1 MIWDPETRFCPEPS
15 PAFSRIAGEI
25 AAVCGPDVD
34 IDSGNIQELARA
46 VEVFMRQ
53 ENENVCSDSEYIVML
68 ACRALSS
75 IGEGPAARRLLVFGT
90 GLVEPS
96 EWEVTGEEAIW
107 AIDLKQMTIRDDSL
121 IELVFFSS
129 LNIVIEYMAG
139 VWDETAGRGVLG
151 LRHVCCTAEALL
163 GGARNK
169 PEIEKLARE
178 IRAACV
184 QRLEQLRDARGW
196 KDAPFVMNL
205 DV

>member
-1 MIWDPETRFCPEPS
+1 MIWDPETKSCPEPS
-15 PAFSRIAGEI
+15 AAVLRIAREI
-25 AAVCGPDVD
+25 AAVCGPEVG
-34 IDSGNIQELARA
+34 IDSGSIQELARA
-46 VEVFMRQ
+46 VEQFVRQ
-53 ENENVCSDSEYIVML
+53 ENDNVCPDSEYVVML

-75 IGEGPAARRLLVFGT
+75 IGERPAARRLLVFGT
-90 GLVEPS
+90 GLVRPS
-96 EWEVTGEEAIW
+96 EWEVSGEEAIW

-121 IELVFFSS
+121 LELVFFSS

-163 GGARNK
+163 GGTRSRK
-169 PEIEKLARE
+169 EIEELARE
-178 IRAACV
+178 IRTVCV
-184 QRLEQLRDARGW
+184 RRLEQLRDTRGW

>member
-1 MIWDPETRFCPEPS
+1 MEVT
-15 PAFSRIAGEI
+15 EI
-25 AAVCGPDVD
+25 RVRTGAA
-34 IDSGNIQELARA
+34 
-46 VEVFMRQ
+46 
-53 ENENVCSDSEYIVML
+53 
-68 ACRALSS
+68 
-75 IGEGPAARRLLVFGT
+75 
-90 GLVEPS
+90 
-96 EWEVTGEEAIW
+96 EVTGEEAIW